1 MDNFDLKKYLAEGKL
16 FENTNPIWV
25 IDASEDS
32 ADIIQAGPEYKT
44 AVINIIKAKHPNIS
58 DKDLEA
64 SIEVVNDTW
73 YNEARENAKG
83 DDPEE
88 MEVSAE
94 DFADGAIEH
103 YEDAYGEDN
112 STKET
117 PDSEGN
123 FEDELEW
130 TLEQSG
136 LFRYKDLPEEGKRE
150 FMDYVDNYLRPNNL
164 YKNREIIGALERIIK
179 KQLNE
184 NKNKMDNFDL
194 KKYLAEG
201 RLLKEAFYPEFEGET
216 NDKIN
221 DIAIAVVDELESKL
235 SNESSGIL
243 KGMDYYVGSDGMDND
258 EVEQGFT
265 KWFINLVKYLSK
277 NNNEVTISSV
287 EQDGKVFTPAI
298 TLKYLDNGK
307 EDISWKLKRDLAEGT
322 LLKED
327 QMMGK
332 YIQTKH
338 PDGYDMIM
346 SFSMPDEEELGLD
359 YGTLDEIL
367 EVKEI
372 NGVKV
377 YCVYV

>member
-1 MDNFDLKKYLAEGKL
+1 MDNFDLKKYLAEGK
-16 FENTNPIWV
+16 
-25 IDASEDS
+25 
-32 ADIIQAGPEYKT
+32 
-44 AVINIIKAKHPNIS
+44 
-58 DKDLEA
+58 
-64 SIEVVNDTW
+64 
-73 YNEARENAKG
+73 
-83 DDPEE
+83 
-88 MEVSAE
+88 
-94 DFADGAIEH
+94 
-103 YEDAYGEDN
+103 
-112 STKET
+112 
-117 PDSEGN
+117 
-123 FEDELEW
+123 
-130 TLEQSG
+130 
-136 LFRYKDLPEEGKRE
+136 
-150 FMDYVDNYLRPNNL
+150 
-164 YKNREIIGALERIIK
+164 
-179 KQLNE
+179 
-184 NKNKMDNFDL
+184 
-194 KKYLAEG
+194 
-201 RLLKEAFYPEFEGET
+201 LLKEAFYPEFEGET